1 MVWNEA
7 VLAIWRNFYLS
18 NDGHFGWKSGCCQYY
33 FKRIQPKHYPWIVW
47 TRLAHWFQG
56 KIFKLILVKI
66 SMICKIWHSFLA
78 KPIRNVILVCSK
90 VWGLSDVRFMFL
102 KFIIY
107 FSYHYFFTC
116 FNIRISEFQQNC
128 IPFDQTCQGK
138 IVYIVYSMSVI
149 HTPLNSP
156 VFTNIWTVTCLLDCC
171 PSSIY
176 PFLCCWRPYAKYPCK
191 YLRKMYLHFSFVRFF
206 YVFFLLLHVFT

>member
-1 MVWNEA
+1 MDKIGSLVSGEDFQ
-7 VLAIWRNFYLS
+7 INFGQNQHDLQT
-18 NDGHFGWKSGCCQYY
+18 F
-33 FKRIQPKHYPWIVW
+33 
-47 TRLAHWFQG
+47 
-56 KIFKLILVKI
+56 
-66 SMICKIWHSFLA
+66 CKIWHSFLA

-90 VWGLSDVRFMFL
+90 VWGLSDVWFMFL

-138 IVYIVYSMSVI
+138 IVYSMSVI

-206 YVFFLLLHVFT
+206 YFFFLLLHVFT

>member
-1 MVWNEA
+1 
-7 VLAIWRNFYLS
+7 LAIWKNFYLS
-18 NDGHFGWKSGCCQYY
+18 NDGHFGWKSGSCQYN

-47 TRLAHWFQG
+47 TRLVSGEDYQINFGQNQHDLQTF
-56 KIFKLILVKI
+56 
-66 SMICKIWHSFLA
+66 CKIWHSFSA

-90 VWGLSDVRFMFL
+90 VWDLSDVWFMFL

-107 FSYHYFFTC
+107 
-116 FNIRISEFQQNC
+116 IRISEFHQNC

-138 IVYIVYSMSVI
+138 IVYSMSVI

-191 YLRKMYLHFSFVRFF
+191 YLRKMYLHFSFARFF
-206 YVFFLLLHVFT
+206 FNYYMYT